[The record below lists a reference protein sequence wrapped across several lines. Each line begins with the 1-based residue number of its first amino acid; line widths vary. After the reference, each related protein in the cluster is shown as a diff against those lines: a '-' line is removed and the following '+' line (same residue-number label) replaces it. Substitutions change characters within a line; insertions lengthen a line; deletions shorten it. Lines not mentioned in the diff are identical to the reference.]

1 MLAHC
6 PHTHLSSESCP
17 AGGANGLGPK
27 GMMDKDLG
35 LRSHPQSMTAGKS
48 HHHAPGASPAPPST
62 QCLRVPELEGP
73 PDSIS
78 SREPQHFGLLQTN
91 IHCLTQRLVMSQAY
105 HCFVIYDL
113 IKTLKTIY
121 YH

>member
-1 MLAHC
+1 
-6 PHTHLSSESCP
+6 
-17 AGGANGLGPK
+17 
-27 GMMDKDLG
+27 MMDKDLG
-35 LRSHPQSMTAGKS
+35 LRSHPENMTAGKS

-78 SREPQHFGLLQTN
+78 SREPQHFGLLQTS
-91 IHCLTQRLVMSQAY
+91 IHCLTERLVMSQAY